1 MVRTNR
7 KSLQWQYEEPAIN
20 LTALIDVVFVVL
32 IMFIIIAPLLEMDQ
46 VELASHPSTE
56 LSGGVQ
62 ENSPISIRV
71 LADNT
76 VQLNKKTVALGNLT
90 ALLKEA
96 KQKFPNAKPQLLHD
110 KKAQFGTYQEIKN
123 SAEAAGFRQLDIIL
137 QPG

>member
-1 MVRTNR
+1 MVRTSR
-7 KSLQWQYEEPAIN
+7 KSAGWQYEEPTIN

-32 IMFIIIAPLLEMDQ
+32 IMFIIIAPLLEMDR

-56 LSGGVQ
+56 FSGSVQ
-62 ENSPISIRV
+62 ENSQISIRV

-90 ALLKEA
+90 ELLKEA
-96 KQKFPNAKPQLLHD
+96 KQQFPNAKPQLIHD

-123 SAEAAGFRQLDIIL
+123 SAEAAGFQQLDIIL